1 MTTSQIKEK
10 ITSCGLKGTHQR
22 IAIYDALLSLE
33 NHPTAEKIYQ
43 SIKKKYPTISLG
55 TVYKTLETFVE
66 KKLINRVLT
75 TSDIMRYDAI
85 MEPHHHIFEKVSGRL
100 MDYEDNDLFKLIEK
114 HLSKKDIPFF
124 NIHDIQIR
132 INGEMVERQQ
142 KLEF

>member
-1 MTTSQIKEK
+1 MKNKLDVMKQQANAQAKMNIE
-10 ITSCGLKGTHQR
+10 
-22 IAIYDALLSLE
+22 LE
-33 NHPTAEKIYQ
+33 LANK
-43 SIKKKYPTISLG
+43 
-55 TVYKTLETFVE
+55 
-66 KKLINRVLT
+66 

-85 MEPHHHIFEKVSGRL
+85 MEPHHHIFDKVSGWL
-100 MDYEDNDLFKLIEK
+100 MDYEDNDLLRLIEK

>member
-10 ITSCGLKGTHQR
+10 ITACGLKGTHQR

-33 NHPTAEKIYQ
+33 NHPTAEKIYN

-66 KKLINRVLT
+66 KRLINKVLT
-75 TSDIMRYDAI
+75 TSDIMRYDAVI
-85 MEPHHHIFEKVSGRL
+85 NPHHHIFDKVSGRL
-100 MDYEDNDLFKLIEK
+100 MDYEDDDLTKLIEK
-114 HLSKKDIPFF
+114 HFKKKDIPFF
-124 NIHDIQIR
+124 NIHKIEVR
-132 INGEMVERQQ
+132 VNGEMVERQQ